1 MRLSPRRQRVPQ
13 NHERGKMFIRD
24 KRYDNGYRYKDAGW
38 RLHGGGDRKTG
49 SRIRHTSG
57 APTVADVQRKLEARG
72 VTPKAMK
79 TILEDLGEVIIPL
92 S

>member
-1 MRLSPRRQRVPQ
+1 MTMVIVTKTPDGGYMVV
-13 NHERGKMFIRD
+13 ETGKQE
-24 KRYDNGYRYKDAGW
+24 AGFA
-38 RLHGGGDRKTG
+38 D
-49 SRIRHTSG
+49 TSG